1 MVLSRFPNAARN
13 PIVLMLPSTGVPRV
27 SGLASVRCRLLLGLF
42 TGCAAHKR
50 HAALVCAVAILS
62 SQATAGFAQ
71 INTHHIGNSLTGQ
84 ILGPNYS
91 TRLRALTQV
100 EGARQVSNQQD
111 IRANR
116 TLTHFVDVPVPDG
129 SSAAHYGSAFAN
141 SKIDALFLQPWY
153 EATIRQEAAAAV
165 QLVRQLRLN
174 PVNSETR
181 VLVYSTWGSHT
192 PTSSFVDTWTI
203 GGLNLDSPFVP
214 SAMAVEMFMA
224 ELKKDEPS
232 AELIPVGEVFYEI
245 GRRLQNGPIT
255 GLTAF
260 EDLYGDS
267 VHATNAGSYAA
278 LLAVYSVL
286 YGKSPVGLGYP
297 PQMLDPN
304 FGYVLPE
311 AGLLPMQQLVA
322 DLVAVPEPPA
332 AVWIA
337 VALAAFCAKSLW
349 LRK

>member
-1 MVLSRFPNAARN
+1 MRWSRTAPMCLPLLSTSAQCSRMPLRGLHLVCRSRYPSNESSMVLSRFPNAARN

-141 SKIDALFLQPWY
+141 SKIDALFLQP
-153 EATIRQEAAAAV
+153 
-165 QLVRQLRLN
+165 
-174 PVNSETR
+174 
-181 VLVYSTWGSHT
+181 
-192 PTSSFVDTWTI
+192 
-203 GGLNLDSPFVP
+203 
-214 SAMAVEMFMA
+214 
-224 ELKKDEPS
+224 
-232 AELIPVGEVFYEI
+232 
-245 GRRLQNGPIT
+245 
-255 GLTAF
+255 
-260 EDLYGDS
+260 
-267 VHATNAGSYAA
+267 
-278 LLAVYSVL
+278 
-286 YGKSPVGLGYP
+286 
-297 PQMLDPN
+297 
-304 FGYVLPE
+304 
-311 AGLLPMQQLVA
+311 
-322 DLVAVPEPPA
+322 
-332 AVWIA
+332 
-337 VALAAFCAKSLW
+337 
-349 LRK
+349 